1 MNRSVRVDIKASDV
15 KSLREKTGAGMMDCK
30 KALVA
35 TNGDFAQAERKLKEL
50 GLAAAHKRAG
60 RATTEGRI
68 FTRVED
74 GRGILLEVSCETDFV
89 AKNEEFIALG
99 EKLMASALEGQKD
112 RFDDLLSESIG
123 RIKENIALRRMR
135 IIENQPDELLV
146 DYIHGEGRIGV
157 LVRFHL
163 SDEKL
168 KQLPRVKEVAFDLAL
183 HAAAFAPHFLRRE
196 NVDAAY
202 LAEQEEIFLKQAEK
216 LGKPEKVIQGIVKGK
231 LKKHLSGICFLE
243 QAFVKDQNNTVSA
256 TLENLGKESGGEITI
271 TDYVCYKVG
280 ED

>member
-1 MNRSVRVDIKASDV
+1 M
-15 KSLREKTGAGMMDCK
+15 
-30 KALVA
+30 
-35 TNGDFAQAERKLKEL
+35 
-50 GLAAAHKRAG
+50 
-60 RATTEGRI
+60 EGRI
-68 FTRVED
+68 FSKVED

-216 LGKPEKVIQGIVKGK
+216 LGKPESLITHVADRLGHDRRYAIDAGKIMSELSWKPSVTFEQGISYTIDWYLGNKVWLDSVACGDYQKYYDSMY
-231 LKKHLSGICFLE
+231 SGR
-243 QAFVKDQNNTVSA
+243 
-256 TLENLGKESGGEITI
+256 
-271 TDYVCYKVG
+271 
-280 ED
+280 